1 MTGESVN
8 RDLRLG
14 ETPPPPLF
22 KLVGDGGEDAFQEAE
37 VGGERASVGALFS
50 DRRLAEGFAAEADEF
65 GMGAMAG
72 GEARELPDWRAV
84 EAYALSGQDYVLVVS
99 GRGTGL
105 FYARDLVRHA
115 VEGTKEIPLP
125 LYLFSDERGES
136 PLISVETDEGE
147 VSVAA
152 LFSSPEKAQAFRGKA
167 AHLDLPEGLGAIED
181 RDGLGRHARV
191 ARQAGAEYAVV
202 DPESGLTE
210 AIPLEEL
217 IG

>member
-1 MTGESVN
+1 MPS
-8 RDLRLG
+8 
-14 ETPPPPLF
+14 PPLF
-22 KLVGDGGEDAFQEAE
+22 KLVGDNGEDAFQEAE

-50 DRRLAEGFAAEADEF
+50 DRRLAEGFAAEAEGF
-65 GMGAMAG
+65 GMGAMSGRAPQ
-72 GEARELPDWRAV
+72 ELSDWRAV
-84 EAYALSGQDYVLVVS
+84 EEYALSGQDYVLVVS

-105 FYARDLVRHA
+105 FYAEDLARHA
-115 VEGTKEIPLP
+115 VEGTKEVPLP

-136 PLISVETDEGE
+136 PLISVQTDEGE

-152 LFSSPEKAQAFRGKA
+152 LFSSPEKARAFRERA

-181 RDGLGRHARV
+181 RDGLRRHALV
-191 ARQAGAEYAVV
+191 ARRAGADYAVV